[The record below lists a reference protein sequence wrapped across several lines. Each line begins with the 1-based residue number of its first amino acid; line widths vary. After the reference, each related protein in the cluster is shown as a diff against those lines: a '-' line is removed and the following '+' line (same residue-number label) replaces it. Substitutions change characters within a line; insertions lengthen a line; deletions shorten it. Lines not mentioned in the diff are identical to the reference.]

1 MNFIVI
7 LSMCKYSWNDDEKEM
22 DVVLLKL
29 PVVILDAITEML
41 KL

>member
-1 MNFIVI
+1 
-7 LSMCKYSWNDDEKEM
+7 MCKYSLNDNEKEM